1 MANTGTS
8 GFGLKAAMRVGNTPS
23 IGGQSKYQV
32 KSGLGIGIFKGNPV
46 SRQHTG
52 DEGYIQD
59 VSFATTDD
67 GVSSAGGTA
76 YDNSASNVAKLIGV
90 FNGIF
95 FIDNTTEKPTF
106 ANSVAA
112 STTFG
117 TDSNT
122 GSTDG
127 IGFVNDDP
135 MQEYIV
141 KSDGAVPQTK
151 HGDAFNIK
159 NFTASD
165 AKNGQSTAFLAVNG
179 VTGAETKMFRVVRS
193 AEDPN
198 NEDLTAANCNIV
210 VAYNAASN
218 VYLS

>member
-1 MANTGTS
+1 MANASTT
-8 GFGLKAAMRVGNTPS
+8 GFGLKASMRLGNTPA
-23 IGGQSKYQV
+23 IEGQSKYDIKDNTGV
-32 KSGLGIGIFKGNPV
+32 GLFKGNPV
-46 SRQHTG
+46 SLEDSSG
-52 DEGYIQD
+52 DQGFLQD
-59 VSFATTDD
+59 ASFSTTDD
-67 GVSSAGGTA
+67 GGGGGV
-76 YDNSASNVAKLIGV
+76 DFASGTEALLVGV
-90 FNGIF
+90 FNGAF
-95 FIDNTTEKPTF
+95 FIDNTTSKPTF

-117 TDSNT
+117 TNPNT

-141 KSDGAVPQTK
+141 KSDAAVPQTI

-165 AKNGQSTAFLAVNG
+165 AKNGQSTAFLAVDG
-179 VTGAETKMFRVVRS
+179 VTGADTKMFRVVRS

>member
-8 GFGLKAAMRVGNTPS
+8 GLGLKAAMRVGNTPS

-32 KSGLGIGIFKGNPV
+32 KSGLGVGIFKGNPV

-117 TDSNT
+117 TNPNT

-135 MQEYIV
+135 LQEYIV
-141 KSDGAVPQTK
+141 KSDAAVPQTK
-151 HGDAFNIK
+151 HGDAFNVK

-165 AKNGQSTAFLAVNG
+165 AKNGQSTAFLAVDG
-179 VTGAETKMFRVVRS
+179 VTGANTKMFRVVRS
-193 AEDPN
+193 AGVPI

-210 VAYNAASN
+210 VAFNAASN

>member
-32 KSGLGIGIFKGNPV
+32 KSGLGVGIFKGNPV

-117 TDSNT
+117 TNPNT

-135 MQEYIV
+135 LQEYIV
-141 KSDGAVPQTK
+141 KSDAAVPQTK
-151 HGDAFNIK
+151 HGDAFNVK

-165 AKNGQSTAFLAVNG
+165 AKNGQSTAFLAVDG
-179 VTGAETKMFRVVRS
+179 VTGANTKMFRVVRS

-210 VAYNAASN
+210 VAFNAASN

>member
-1 MANTGTS
+1 MANASTT
-8 GFGLKAAMRVGNTPS
+8 GFGLKASMRLGNTPA
-23 IGGQSKYQV
+23 IEGQSKYDIKDNTGV
-32 KSGLGIGIFKGNPV
+32 GLFKGNPV
-46 SRQHTG
+46 SLEDSSG
-52 DEGYIQD
+52 DQGFLQD
-59 VSFATTDD
+59 ASFSTTDD
-67 GVSSAGGTA
+67 GGGGGV
-76 YDNSASNVAKLIGV
+76 DFASGTEALLVGV
-90 FNGIF
+90 FNGAF
-95 FIDNTTEKPTF
+95 FIDNTTSKPTF

-117 TDSNT
+117 TNPNT

-141 KSDGAVPQTK
+141 KSDAAVPQTK

-165 AKNGQSTAFLAVNG
+165 AKNGQSTAFLAVDG
-179 VTGAETKMFRVVRS
+179 VTGANTKMFRVVRS

>member
-1 MANTGTS
+1 MANASTT
-8 GFGLKAAMRVGNTPS
+8 GFGLKASMRLGNTPA
-23 IGGQSKYQV
+23 IEGQSKYDIKDNTGV
-32 KSGLGIGIFKGNPV
+32 GLFKGNPV
-46 SRQHTG
+46 SLEDSSG
-52 DEGYIQD
+52 DQGFLQD
-59 VSFATTDD
+59 ASFSTTDD
-67 GVSSAGGTA
+67 GGGGGV
-76 YDNSASNVAKLIGV
+76 DFASGTEALLVGV
-90 FNGIF
+90 FNGAF
-95 FIDNTTEKPTF
+95 FIDNTTSKPTF

-117 TDSNT
+117 TDPNT

-141 KSDGAVPQTK
+141 KSDAAVPQTI

-165 AKNGQSTAFLAVNG
+165 AKNGQSTAFLAVDG
-179 VTGAETKMFRVVRS
+179 VTGANTKMFRIVRS

>member
-1 MANTGTS
+1 MANRDTA
-8 GFGLKAAMRVGNTPS
+8 GFGLRAAMRVGNTPAIS
-23 IGGQSKYQV
+23 GQSKYQI
-32 KSGLGIGIFKGNPV
+32 KSGLGVGIFKGSPV

-67 GVSSAGGTA
+67 GVSSAGGTS
-76 YDNSASNVAKLIGV
+76 YDNSATNVAKLIGV
-90 FNGIF
+90 FNGAF
-95 FIDNTTEKPTF
+95 FINSSTLKPTF

-117 TDSNT
+117 TNSNT

-141 KSDGAVPQTK
+141 KSDGAVTQAK
-151 HGDAFNIK
+151 HGTAFNIK

-179 VTGAETKMFRVVRS
+179 ITGTNVKMFRIVRS
-193 AEDPN
+193 AEDPD
-198 NEDLTAANCNIV
+198 NEDLTAANCNVV

>member
-1 MANTGTS
+1 MANASTT
-8 GFGLKAAMRVGNTPS
+8 GFGLKAAMRLGNTPS
-23 IGGQSKYQV
+23 IQGQSKYDIKDNTGV
-32 KSGLGIGIFKGNPV
+32 GLFKGNPV
-46 SRQHTG
+46 SLEDSSG
-52 DEGYIQD
+52 DQGFLQD
-59 VSFATTDD
+59 ASFSTTDD
-67 GVSSAGGTA
+67 GGGGGV
-76 YDNSASNVAKLIGV
+76 DFASGTEALLVGV
-90 FNGIF
+90 FNGAF
-95 FIDNTTEKPTF
+95 FIDNTTSKPTF

-117 TDSNT
+117 TNPNT

-141 KSDGAVPQTK
+141 KSDAAVPQTK

-179 VTGAETKMFRVVRS
+179 VTGANTKMFRVVRS

>member
-1 MANTGTS
+1 MANASTT
-8 GFGLKAAMRVGNTPS
+8 GFGLKAAMRLGNTPA
-23 IGGQSKYQV
+23 IEGQSKYDIKDNTGV
-32 KSGLGIGIFKGNPV
+32 GLFKGNPV
-46 SRQHTG
+46 SLEDSSG
-52 DEGYIQD
+52 DQGFLQD
-59 VSFATTDD
+59 ASFSTTDD
-67 GVSSAGGTA
+67 GGGGGV
-76 YDNSASNVAKLIGV
+76 DFASGTEALLVGV
-90 FNGIF
+90 FNGAF
-95 FIDNTTEKPTF
+95 FIDNTTSKPTF

-117 TDSNT
+117 TNPNT

-165 AKNGQSTAFLAVNG
+165 AKNGQSTAFLAVDG
-179 VTGAETKMFRVVRS
+179 VTGANTKMFRVVRS

>member
-1 MANTGTS
+1 MANASTT
-8 GFGLKAAMRVGNTPS
+8 GFGLKAAMRLGNTPA
-23 IGGQSKYQV
+23 IEGQSKYDIKDNTGV
-32 KSGLGIGIFKGNPV
+32 GLFKGNPV
-46 SRQHTG
+46 SLEDSSG
-52 DEGYIQD
+52 DQGFLQD
-59 VSFATTDD
+59 ASFSTTDD
-67 GVSSAGGTA
+67 GGGGGV
-76 YDNSASNVAKLIGV
+76 DFASGTEALLVGV
-90 FNGIF
+90 FNGAF
-95 FIDNTTEKPTF
+95 FIDNTTSKPTF

-117 TDSNT
+117 TNPNT

-141 KSDGAVPQTK
+141 KSDAAVPQTI

-165 AKNGQSTAFLAVNG
+165 AKNGQSTAFLAVDG
-179 VTGAETKMFRVVRS
+179 VTGANTKMFRVVRS

>member
-32 KSGLGIGIFKGNPV
+32 KSGLGVGIFKGNPV

-106 ANSVAA
+106 ADSVAA

-117 TDSNT
+117 TNPNT

-135 MQEYIV
+135 LQEYIV
-141 KSDGAVPQTK
+141 KSDAAVPQTK
-151 HGDAFNIK
+151 HGDAFNVK

-165 AKNGQSTAFLAVNG
+165 AKNGQSTAFLAVDG
-179 VTGAETKMFRVVRS
+179 VTGANTKMFRVVRS

-210 VAYNAASN
+210 VAFNAASN